1 MRGRRMPAAVREV
14 RHHGLVLGAAGLAV
28 LLAATVLAAL
38 ATLSERAVEGGI
50 QRRLAA
56 DRDAVVEV
64 AVPREAGLRGGVDRS
79 VRAVLDRT
87 YGRVPHHTWAA
98 LRAPAARNSE
108 LFVTGQDGRPREDMT
123 VSVVSV
129 EGVGRHA
136 VLSAGRWPRAGAGA
150 RRGEVVLPEALA
162 AELGVRLGG
171 RFSVRGAGDRL
182 VRFDVVGLYATR
194 GRAPAVWASLS
205 STSGLPD
212 TVVLVSR
219 DAFGREAGLGADS
232 VALWLGVP
240 DTRGVRLG
248 DIGALRERVARF
260 GRGAAGVSVGA
271 EGVRGAGSRGHVRT
285 RDPGAGAGG
294 PVTSVRWPSFGGGDC
309 CRERSA
315 AGGSSEVTVSGGLRR
330 ALGRLGAPIAVARAG
345 LYVPGALLGALACA
359 ALVLTARQLAEHR
372 RAELA
377 LLAARGAGTRRLGL
391 ATAAQWACVAVPA
404 GCAAP
409 FLAGPLLSGLQGAG
423 LLRGDVPASAVTGVG
438 WTAALIAVVVHG
450 VAVLLPTVLAVR
462 ERRAVAKLRL
472 RVGRFAGAQRF
483 GADLALGAVA
493 VLGWLQ
499 LRQYRSPV
507 TGGDGVDPVLVLA
520 PVVMTVAA
528 ALLALRLLPL
538 AARLVDPL
546 ARRGKGF
553 VLPLG
558 GWQLGRRAARHA
570 GPALVVTLA
579 LAVAALSSTALA
591 ILDRGDRDQAAFQVG
606 ADVRIEPGDGTP
618 PGERRA
624 AYEGLPG
631 AEAVTPVVTS
641 DAYIG
646 QEAVSVT
653 AVNTARGP
661 VPSLRRD
668 LADRPV
674 RDLVA
679 PLGVGVPEH
688 GIAVTGF
695 RGGAGRELPLRVR
708 LSASGGGKPLPVRL
722 TVFFE
727 DGDGLTR
734 SSSVPIAE
742 GGARTVPLTV
752 PVRGDVRIVQVEL
765 SMVGERE
772 RRTYRLTV
780 DQVPRLARQA
790 RWRDLR
796 QDAPDRYVAGCPGAE
811 RERRGSGEAPGPV
824 LCRDAPGPGKLL
836 DAVLRGPDGELR
848 YPTWAVRLGTDGTGA
863 RPVKA
868 APAPALAD
876 DALLDSGAVR
886 VGDTVTVRRGT
897 GGSAR
902 IRIVGRIAAVPGEPR
917 DRPRLLA
924 DSRAMAAQ
932 WALSGS
938 LTAAE
943 SAWWVGV
950 KGTGTGPAVAAVRE
964 RPELGRALD
973 VAHARAELA
982 ADPLRR
988 GARGALTLCLL
999 LAPAFAVI
1007 AFTLHTVL
1015 SARSR
1020 GREFA
1025 LLRALG
1031 VRKGQL
1037 AAYLWT
1043 EQLGLAGA
1051 AAVLGTLLGAG
1062 LAALIMPVVTV
1073 DASGAPVFP
1082 GLVTSVP
1089 WVRVTLTAGATAL
1102 VICAVV
1108 SVAARLLGRVDL
1120 ARVLRAGEDV

>member
-1 MRGRRMPAAVREV
+1 MPAAVRGS

-64 AVPREAGLRGGVDRS
+64 AAPHRAGGGRDLDRA
-79 VRAVLDRT
+79 VRAALDRT
-87 YGRVPHHTWAA
+87 YGDVPHHTWSA

-108 LFVTGQDGRPREDMT
+108 LFVTGDGGHPREDTT
-123 VSVVSV
+123 VSVVAL

-136 VLSAGRWPRAGAGA
+136 VLAAGRWPRGGAGA
-150 RRGEVVLPEALA
+150 VEAALPGALA
-162 AELGVRLGG
+162 AELSVRPGD
-171 RFSVRGAGDRL
+171 RISVRGAADRL
-182 VRFDVVGLYATR
+182 VRLKVVGLYVTE
-194 GRAPAVWASLS
+194 GRAPAVWASLG
-205 STSGLPD
+205 STFGTPD
-212 TVVLVSR
+212 TVVVVPR
-219 DAFGREAGLGADS
+219 AAFGRAAGLGGDA
-232 VALWLGVP
+232 AELWLGVL
-240 DTRGVRLG
+240 DARGLGLG
-248 DIGALRERVARF
+248 DIGALRERVKRF
-260 GRGAAGVSVGA
+260 GRGDALLGV
-271 EGVRGAGSRGHVRT
+271 GAGSGGGAVGAPPVRLWGGAAS
-285 RDPGAGAGG
+285 RPSGGGGGCCRPVLYAGAGD
-294 PVTSVRWPSFGGGDC
+294 GD
-309 CRERSA
+309 
-315 AGGSSEVTVSGGLRR
+315 VTVSGGLRR
-330 ALGRLGAPIAVARAG
+330 ALGRLAGPIAVGRAG
-345 LYVPGALLGALACA
+345 LYVPVALLGALAAA

-372 RAELA
+372 RPELA
-377 LLAARGAGTRRLGL
+377 LLAARGAGTRRLAL
-391 ATAAQWACVAVPA
+391 ATAAQWAWAAVPA

-409 FLAGPLLSGLQGAG
+409 FLAGPLLQGLAGAG
-423 LLRGDVPASAVTGVG
+423 LVTGDVPDSAVTGVG
-438 WTAALIAVVVHG
+438 WAAALAAVVVHG
-450 VAVLLPTVLAVR
+450 GAVLLPTVRAVR
-462 ERRAVAKLRL
+462 ERRAVVKLRL
-472 RVGRFAGAQRF
+472 RVARFAGAQRF
-483 GADLALGAVA
+483 GADLALAAVA
-493 VLGWLQ
+493 VLGWVQ

-507 TGGDGVDPVLVLA
+507 TGSGGVDPVLVLA
-520 PVVMTVAA
+520 PVAMTVAA
-528 ALLALRLLPL
+528 ALLALRFLPL
-538 AARLVDPL
+538 VARLVDPL
-546 ARRGKGF
+546 ARRGSGF

-558 GWQLGRRAARHA
+558 GWQLARRAARHA

-579 LAVAALSSTALA
+579 LAVAALSGTALA

-606 ADVRIEPGDGTP
+606 AELRVQPDDALPV
-618 PGERRA
+618 GERRA
-624 AYEGLPG
+624 AYEALPG

-641 DAYIG
+641 EGYVGQDAV
-646 QEAVSVT
+646 AVT

-661 VPSLRRD
+661 LPLLRGD

-674 RDLVA
+674 RDLMA
-679 PLGVGVPEH
+679 PLGAGVPRH
-688 GIAVTGF
+688 GLPV
-695 RGGAGRELPLRVR
+695 AGTKGELPLRVR
-708 LSASGGGKPLPVRL
+708 LSADGGGRTVPVRL

-734 SSSVPIAE
+734 SSSVVIEE

-752 PVRGDVRIVQVEL
+752 GPRDGDVRVRIVQIEL
-765 SMVGERE
+765 SMVGERV

-780 DQVPRLARQA
+780 DQVPGLTRPA

-796 QDAPDRYVAGCPGAE
+796 QDPPDRYAAGCPGAE
-811 RERRGSGEAPGPV
+811 QEPRASGEAPGPV
-824 LCRDAPGPGKLL
+824 LCRDRPGRGKLV
-836 DAVLRGPDGELR
+836 DAVLRGPDGDLR
-848 YPTWAVRLGTDGTGA
+848 YPTWAVRLGTDRAGK
-863 RPVKA
+863 RPA
-868 APAPALAD
+868 AAPALAG

-886 VGDTVTVRRGT
+886 VGDTVTLRRAT

-902 IRIVGRIAAVPGEPR
+902 VRIVGRIAAVPGQPR

-932 WALSGS
+932 WVLSGA
-938 LTAAE
+938 LPGAE

-950 KGTGTGPAVAAVRE
+950 KGAETGPAVAAVRD
-964 RPELGRALD
+964 RPALGRAVD
-973 VAHARAELA
+973 VPQARAELA

-1015 SARSR
+1015 SARAR

-1031 VRKGQL
+1031 VRRGQL

-1062 LAALIMPVVTV
+1062 LAAVIMPVVTV

-1089 WVRVTLTAGATAL
+1089 WVRVTVTAGVTAL

-1120 ARVLRAGEDV
+1120 ARVLRAGEDG